1 MGLSFHNKSSMVE
14 ASIGSLHFVPDIPN
28 PMPENG
34 VVDEERIHD
43 NFQIQ
48 LSDELDIQMVDRW
61 IVEKE
66 KTTYIVT
73 FSIFIIFL
81 SWSIYRS
88 SGSDDRHVL
97 FSIPYIF

>member
-1 MGLSFHNKSSMVE
+1 ME

-48 LSDELDIQMVDRW
+48 LSDDLDIQMVDR
-61 IVEKE
+61 
-66 KTTYIVT
+66 
-73 FSIFIIFL
+73 
-81 SWSIYRS
+81 
-88 SGSDDRHVL
+88 
-97 FSIPYIF
+97 